1 MQFINI
7 IYVYPGL
14 KGQSNRRLISMDEV
28 RKHKTEGEMWT
39 VLKGRVYN
47 ISPYMKFHP
56 GGTTISSIFKFI
68 YDIVLFLLLVS
79 LKLYMHFLLGKNQ
92 VLICWWRQ
100 WEKIAHLYSVS
111 FLLFR
116 TVLFKFVSLLHLFVS
131 IKLML
136 PLNI

>member
-1 MQFINI
+1 
-7 IYVYPGL
+7 
-14 KGQSNRRLISMDEV
+14 MDEV

-92 VLICWWRQ
+92 VLIC
-100 WEKIAHLYSVS
+100 
-111 FLLFR
+111 
-116 TVLFKFVSLLHLFVS
+116 
-131 IKLML
+131 
-136 PLNI
+136 